1 MVTLEYHYYQEN
13 QTYTYLDACDERWT
27 PEGHLVDGD
36 GERAQHMLGTET
48 YMDPSQGNL
57 HPMNAFDKKDMINYA
72 DSHEDI
78 VKNQRSLPRHERTF
92 EYIVDGKARINKA
105 LGDKISSMMSGKKRG
120 SKKKRP
126 EPEYQ
131 MIEGIV
137 ALYKINNV
145 GGMQRYSQA

>member
-1 MVTLEYHYYQEN
+1 MNSSRKINTL
-13 QTYTYLDACDERWT
+13 
-27 PEGHLVDGD
+27 
-36 GERAQHMLGTET
+36 
-48 YMDPSQGNL
+48 
-57 HPMNAFDKKDMINYA
+57 NAFDKKDIINYA

-78 VKNQRSLPRHERTF
+78 VKNQRSLPRPERTF
-92 EYIVDGKARINKA
+92 EYIVDGKAKINQA
-105 LGDKISSMMSGKKRG
+105 IGDKISSMMSGKKRG
-120 SKKKRP
+120 SKKKRS